1 MTQYNQVV
9 DQEQTYQA
17 LDQRLQAEVNA
28 DQVEIQQ
35 LQDRLK
41 VTVLNEI
48 LFPEG
53 GWELNQKGRETL
65 NKIVPVLKN
74 LTNQRIEVNG
84 YTDNVPIGPELK
96 SRFPSNW
103 ELSTARATD
112 VVLVTAFVPASIA
125 ISGTNFT
132 SDLVYDTSAADLIDM
147 NKQKMLNMGA
157 SDSQV
162 QALLNNRW
170 YSLSVLTSLVGELER
185 LPGVTGVP
193 EVIELAASAGN
204 EEEARFLAS
213 SVQMLAWLN
222 VKGTPIG
229 RLAISCGVSS
239 CL

>member
-1 MTQYNQVV
+1 MLRVVSISFFALVLMMGCVPMSQYNQAVS
-9 DQEQTYQA
+9 QEQTYEELNQ
-17 LDQRLQAEVNA
+17 QLQTEVNA

-65 NKIVPVLKN
+65 NKIVPVLKK

-112 VVLVTAFVPASIA
+112 VVR
-125 ISGTNFT
+125 
-132 SDLVYDTSAADLIDM
+132 YLI
-147 NKQKMLNMGA
+147 K
-157 SDSQV
+157 
-162 QALLNNRW
+162 
-170 YSLSVLTSLVGELER
+170 E
-185 LPGVTGVP
+185 
-193 EVIELAASAGN
+193 
-204 EEEARFLAS
+204 
-213 SVQMLAWLN
+213 
-222 VKGTPIG
+222 
-229 RLAISCGVSS
+229 GVSPQLLS
-239 CL
+239 ATGYGEEDPVASNDTPEGRAKNRRIEIVLVAQNQ

>member
-1 MTQYNQVV
+1 MSQYNQAVN
-9 DQEQTYQA
+9 QEQTYQA
-17 LDQRLQAEVNA
+17 LDQRLQAEINS

-112 VVLVTAFVPASIA
+112 VVRYLVKEGVNPQLLSATGYGEEDPVASNDTPEGRAKNRRIE
-125 ISGTNFT
+125 IV
-132 SDLVYDTSAADLIDM
+132 LVAQ
-147 NKQKMLNMGA
+147 NQ
-157 SDSQV
+157 
-162 QALLNNRW
+162 
-170 YSLSVLTSLVGELER
+170 
-185 LPGVTGVP
+185 
-193 EVIELAASAGN
+193 
-204 EEEARFLAS
+204 
-213 SVQMLAWLN
+213 
-222 VKGTPIG
+222 
-229 RLAISCGVSS
+229 
-239 CL
+239 

>member
-1 MTQYNQVV
+1 MRYGQGEKCSLEDRAIALLNEEKTMLKTVFMYFIALLLMLGCVPMTQYNQVV

-65 NKIVPVLKN
+65 NKMVPVLKN

-112 VVLVTAFVPASIA
+112 VVRYLIKEGVNPQLLSATGYGQEDPVAPNDTPEGRAKNRRIEIVLV
-125 ISGTNFT
+125 
-132 SDLVYDTSAADLIDM
+132 AAT
-147 NKQKMLNMGA
+147 Q
-157 SDSQV
+157 
-162 QALLNNRW
+162 
-170 YSLSVLTSLVGELER
+170 
-185 LPGVTGVP
+185 
-193 EVIELAASAGN
+193 
-204 EEEARFLAS
+204 
-213 SVQMLAWLN
+213 
-222 VKGTPIG
+222 
-229 RLAISCGVSS
+229 
-239 CL
+239 